1 MVQDSI
7 LLPILL
13 IEHGGYSNM
22 YMDSIKYNEI
32 TQVNRASRKAY
43 EQIQSEGIKDVY
55 YLSRE
60 DLNIP
65 SGGWVDYVHPS
76 DFGMKQQAIV
86 VERKVREILHIP
98 LGSLTTTIPVTQ
110 RREPHMYE
118 WLSRHRAF
126 LEQVRNHPPKAVIL
140 GNSITHYWGGEP
152 EHRNKNGRETWE
164 KVMRPAGFQNLGC
177 GWDRIENVLWRIYHG
192 ELDGYK
198 AGKVVLM
205 IGTNNCGLNND
216 KEIVEGLRFLLSAI
230 RQRQP
235 EASVKV
241 IGILPRRNQEQW
253 VRNINFDIKEM
264 VETEGYEFA
273 NPGTAL
279 LLQDG
284 KIDESLFIGD
294 GLHPNN
300 RGYEL
305 IAGEIASFNKSF

>member
-1 MVQDSI
+1 
-7 LLPILL
+7 
-13 IEHGGYSNM
+13 M

-76 DFGMKQQAIV
+76 DLGMQQQAAA

-118 WLSRHRAF
+118 WHARHRAF

-152 EHRNKNGRETWE
+152 EHRNKMDGRPGKKSCVLPVSRTW
-164 KVMRPAGFQNLGC
+164 AA
-177 GWDRIENVLWRIYHG
+177 D
-192 ELDGYK
+192 
-198 AGKVVLM
+198 
-205 IGTNNCGLNND
+205 
-216 KEIVEGLRFLLSAI
+216 
-230 RQRQP
+230 
-235 EASVKV
+235 
-241 IGILPRRNQEQW
+241 
-253 VRNINFDIKEM
+253 
-264 VETEGYEFA
+264 
-273 NPGTAL
+273 GTASKMCFGVYTTENWTATK
-279 LLQDG
+279 Q
-284 KIDESLFIGD
+284 E
-294 GLHPNN
+294 
-300 RGYEL
+300 
-305 IAGEIASFNKSF
+305 KSS